1 METIT
6 FDKLLLKTAFC
17 CMASD
22 GKIDKREVELI
33 KKMCKQSPLF
43 IDFDFGKEINILLE
57 KINNRG
63 SEFIQYYFDLLN
75 NNDLSKEE
83 ELNIIDFAI
92 KTINA
97 DDVIEYSEVKFFK
110 AMRKCLNITDETI
123 LAVYPDL
130 EYYLE
135 EDINTESELDKLVN
149 NYLSSVQLPQFEKI
163 NFENLENE

>member
-1 METIT
+1 METTT

-33 KKMCKQSPLF
+33 KKMCERSPIF
-43 IDFDFGKEINILLE
+43 NDFDFSKEINILLE

-75 NNDLSKEE
+75 NTVLSEEE

-110 AMRKCLNITDETI
+110 AIRKCLNVSDENI
-123 LAVYPDL
+123 LASFPNLDT
-130 EYYLE
+130 YLE
-135 EDINTESELDKLVN
+135 EDIDTESKLDKLVN
-149 NYLSSVQLPQFEKI
+149 NYLKSIELPQFEQI
-163 NFENLENE
+163 HFENLENE